1 MIAYFVMECAV
12 DSKIPTYSGGLGILA
27 GDTLQSF
34 ADLEVPAVCITL
46 LWKNGFTRQKL
57 ASDGTQLDS
66 VQEWDVEKYMHPTN
80 IKIKIPLGGK
90 DITITAYKYTIESTK
105 GDNEIDA
112 YFLTPDVP
120 ENDLETRKICDRLY
134 IEGGLT
140 RLKQEII
147 LGIGG
152 YEMLKAIK
160 YKPFLYHINE
170 SHSAFLIASLMKDM
184 NDLNRVKSR
193 VVFTTHTPI
202 PAAFDRFA
210 MKDVADM
217 LGRYCDK
224 QVLYDIYQEKLG
236 DNDEL
241 NLSWL
246 AIKNAK
252 NVVAVSRKHKFV
264 SEQIFEGYRLKY
276 VTNGIHHIKWA
287 SAHHKMLY
295 TKYINGWEDDPDLLR
310 DVACI
315 PDNEFALAHILSKET
330 LVEMVNSESGAS
342 FIPEDFT
349 IAMAK
354 RITHYKRNNL
364 ILSNPDK
371 LIEIAE
377 KKGNI
382 QIIFAGKAHP
392 ADPDGLAMIKSI
404 HNASQYIASKT
415 KKIKI
420 AFLENYNIHK
430 AGIILAGV
438 DLWLNNPVRPLE
450 ASGTSGMKASLNGV
464 PNFSVLDGWWLEA
477 CMEGIN
483 GWGIGPRPAWT
494 DLSYSDDVQDLN
506 DIYGKLEFNILDLY
520 YKNFSDYLKIMKM
533 AVSTIAPYFNTHRM
547 VSEYVTDLYLTGIIM
562 CYLEH
567 EKAGVCD
574 M

>member
-12 DSKIPTYSGGLGILA
+12 DSRIPTYSGGLGILA

-46 LWKNGFTRQKL
+46 LWKNGFTNQKL
-57 ASDGTQLDS
+57 SNDGTQLDS
-66 VQEWDVEKYMHPTN
+66 VQEWDVERYMQPTN
-80 IKIKIPLGGK
+80 IKIKMPLGDK

-120 ENDLETRKICDRLY
+120 ENDPGTRKICDRLY
-134 IEGGLT
+134 IERGLT

-202 PAAFDRFA
+202 PAAFDKFA
-210 MKDVADM
+210 MKDVASM

-224 QVLYDIYQEKLG
+224 QVLYDIYQEKLE

-295 TKYINGWEDDPDLLR
+295 AKYIKGWEEGPDLLR

-315 PDNEFALAHILSKET
+315 PDNEFAQAHILSKET
-330 LVEMVNSESGAS
+330 LVEMVNSESDAS

-364 ILSNPDK
+364 ILSNPNK

-377 KKGNI
+377 NKGNI

-430 AGIILAGV
+430 ANIILAGV

>member
-12 DSKIPTYSGGLGILA
+12 DSRIPTYSGGLGILA

-34 ADLEVPAVCITL
+34 ADLEVPAVCVTL
-46 LWKNGFTRQKL
+46 LWKSGFTGQKL

-66 VQEWDVEKYMHPTN
+66 IQEWDVEKYMQPAN

-90 DITITAYKYTIESTK
+90 DVTLTAYKYTIESTK

-120 ENDLETRKICDRLY
+120 ENDPETRKICDRLY

-193 VVFTTHTPI
+193 VVFTTHSPI
-202 PAAFDRFA
+202 PATFDKFA
-210 MKDVADM
+210 MKDVAAM
-217 LGRYCDK
+217 LERYVDK
-224 QVLYDIYQEKLG
+224 HVLYEIYQEKLE

-295 TKYINGWEDDPDLLR
+295 TKYIKGWEDDPDLLR
-310 DVACI
+310 GVACI
-315 PDNEFALAHILSKET
+315 PDSEFAQAHILSKES
-330 LVEMVNSESGAS
+330 LIEMVNSESDAS

-354 RITHYKRNNL
+354 RVTQYKRNNL
-364 ILSNPDK
+364 ILSNPNK
-371 LIEIAE
+371 LIDIAE
-377 KKGNI
+377 RKGNI
-382 QIIFAGKAHP
+382 QIIFAGKTHP
-392 ADPDGLAMIKSI
+392 ADPDGIAMIKSI

-415 KKIKI
+415 KKVKI

-430 AGIILAGV
+430 ANIILAGV

-533 AVSTIAPYFNTHRM
+533 AVSSIAPYFNTHRM
-547 VSEYVTDLYLTGIIM
+547 VSEYVTDLYLTGIVM
-562 CYLEH
+562 CYLER
-567 EKAGVCD
+567 EKTGVCD

>member
-12 DSKIPTYSGGLGILA
+12 DSRIPTYSGGLGILA

-46 LWKNGFTRQKL
+46 LWKNGFTNQKL
-57 ASDGTQLDS
+57 SNDGTQLDS
-66 VQEWDVEKYMHPTN
+66 VQEWDVERYMQPTN
-80 IKIKIPLGGK
+80 IKIKMPLGDK

-120 ENDLETRKICDRLY
+120 ENDPETRKICDRLY

-202 PAAFDRFA
+202 PAAFDKFA
-210 MKDVADM
+210 MKDVASM

-224 QVLYDIYQEKLG
+224 QVLYDIYQEKLE

-295 TKYINGWEDDPDLLR
+295 AKYIKGWEEDPDLLR

-315 PDNEFALAHILSKET
+315 PDNEFAQAHILSKET
-330 LVEMVNSESGAS
+330 LVEMVNSESDAS

-364 ILSNPDK
+364 ILSNPNK

-377 KKGNI
+377 NKGNI

-404 HNASQYIASKT
+404 HNASLYIASKT

-430 AGIILAGV
+430 ANIILAGV

-567 EKAGVCD
+567 EKTGVCD

>member
-1 MIAYFVMECAV
+1 MIAYFVMECGV
-12 DSKIPTYSGGLGILA
+12 DSRIPTYSGGLGILA

-46 LWKNGFTRQKL
+46 LWKNGFISQKL
-57 ASDGTQLDS
+57 SNDGGQMDS
-66 VQEWDVEKYMHPTN
+66 FQEWDIEKYMQPTN
-80 IKIKIPLGGK
+80 IKIKIPVGGK
-90 DITITAYKYTIESTK
+90 DVTITAFKYVVESTK
-105 GDNEIDA
+105 GNNEIDA
-112 YFLTPDVP
+112 YFLTPDTP
-120 ENDLETRKICDRLY
+120 ENDPETRKLCDRLY

-152 YEMLKAIK
+152 YEMLKALN

-170 SHSAFLIASLMKDM
+170 SHSALLIAGLMKDM
-184 NDLNRVKSR
+184 DDLNRVKAR

-202 PAAFDRFA
+202 PAAFDRFPIS
-210 MKDVADM
+210 DVKE
-217 LGRYCDK
+217 LLSGYCGEKVFD
-224 QVLYDIYQEKLG
+224 DIYRENLEEK
-236 DNDEL
+236 DEL

-252 NVVAVSRKHKFV
+252 NVVAVSRKHKYV
-264 SEQIFEGYRLKY
+264 SEQIFEGYKLKY
-276 VTNGIHHIKWA
+276 VTNGIHHVKWA
-287 SAHHKMLY
+287 SPHHKMLY
-295 TKYINGWEDDPDLLR
+295 TKYIKGWEEDPDLLR
-310 DVACI
+310 GAACI
-315 PDNEFALAHILSKET
+315 PDGDFAQTHIVCKET
-330 LVEMVNSESGAS
+330 LIEMINSETDSS
-342 FIPEDFT
+342 FVPADFT

-371 LIEIAE
+371 LINIAE

-382 QIIFAGKAHP
+382 QLIFAGKTHP
-392 ADPDGLAMIKSI
+392 ADTDGLAMIKSI
-404 HNASQYIASKT
+404 HDTAKYISSKT

-430 AGIILAGV
+430 ANIILAGT
-438 DLWLNNPVRPLE
+438 DLWLNNPTRPLE

-477 CMEGIN
+477 CIEGIN
-483 GWGIGPRPAWT
+483 GWSIGPKPAWT
-494 DLSYSDDVQDLN
+494 DLSYSDDLQDLN

-520 YKNFSDYLKIMKM
+520 YKNYSDYLKIMKM
-533 AVSTIAPYFNTHRM
+533 AVSSIAPHFNTHRM
-547 VSEYVTDLYLTGIIM
+547 VSEYVTDLYLTGIVM
-562 CYLEH
+562 CYLEK
-567 EKAGVCD
+567 EKGGICD
-574 M
+574 I

>member
-12 DSKIPTYSGGLGILA
+12 DSRIPTYSGGLGILA

-66 VQEWDVEKYMHPTN
+66 VQEWDVEKYMQFTN
-80 IKIKIPLGGK
+80 IKIKIPLGDK
-90 DITITAYKYTIESTK
+90 DITIAAYKYTIESTK

-120 ENDLETRKICDRLY
+120 ENDPETRKICDRLY

-147 LGIGG
+147 LGVGG

-202 PAAFDRFA
+202 PAAFDKFA
-210 MKDVADM
+210 MKDVAGM

-224 QVLYDIYQEKLG
+224 QVLYDIYQEKLE

-295 TKYINGWEDDPDLLR
+295 TKYIKGWEDDPDLLR

-315 PDNEFALAHILSKET
+315 PDNEFAQAHILSKEA
-330 LVEMVNSESGAS
+330 LVEMVNSESDAS

-364 ILSNPDK
+364 ILSNPNK

-377 KKGNI
+377 RKGNI

-430 AGIILAGV
+430 ANIILAGV

-494 DLSYSDDVQDLN
+494 DLSYSDDIQDLN

-567 EKAGVCD
+567 EKTGVCD

>member
-12 DSKIPTYSGGLGILA
+12 DSRIPTYSGGLGILA

-34 ADLEVPAVCITL
+34 ADLEVPAVCVTL
-46 LWKNGFTRQKL
+46 LWKSGFTGQKL

-66 VQEWDVEKYMHPTN
+66 IQEWDVEKYMQPAN

-90 DITITAYKYTIESTK
+90 DVTLTAYKYTIESTK

-120 ENDLETRKICDRLY
+120 ENDPETRKICDRLY

-193 VVFTTHTPI
+193 VVFTTHSPI
-202 PAAFDRFA
+202 PATFDKFA
-210 MKDVADM
+210 MKDVAAM
-217 LGRYCDK
+217 LERYVDK
-224 QVLYDIYQEKLG
+224 HVLYEIYQEKLE

-295 TKYINGWEDDPDLLR
+295 TKYIKGWEDDPDLLR
-310 DVACI
+310 GVACI
-315 PDNEFALAHILSKET
+315 PDSEFAQAHILSKES
-330 LVEMVNSESGAS
+330 LIEMVNSESDAS

-354 RITHYKRNNL
+354 RVTQYKRNNL
-364 ILSNPDK
+364 ILSNPNK
-371 LIEIAE
+371 LIDIAE
-377 KKGNI
+377 RKGNI
-382 QIIFAGKAHP
+382 QIIFAGKTHP
-392 ADPDGLAMIKSI
+392 ADPDGIAMIKSI

-415 KKIKI
+415 KKVKI

-430 AGIILAGV
+430 ANIILAGV

-533 AVSTIAPYFNTHRM
+533 AVSSIAPYFNTHRM

-567 EKAGVCD
+567 EKTGVCD

>member
-12 DSKIPTYSGGLGILA
+12 DSRIPTYSGGLGILA
-27 GDTLQSF
+27 GDTVQSF
-34 ADLEVPAVCITL
+34 ADLEVPAVCVTL
-46 LWKNGFTRQKL
+46 LWKNGFTGQKL
-57 ASDGTQLDS
+57 SNEGLQIDS
-66 VQEWDVEKYMHPTN
+66 AQEWDIEKYMQPTN
-80 IKIKIPLGGK
+80 VKIKMPVGGK
-90 DITITAYKYTIESTK
+90 DVTITAFKYIVESTR
-105 GDNEIDA
+105 GDNEIEV

-120 ENDLETRKICDRLY
+120 ENDSETRKICDRLY
-134 IEGGLT
+134 IETGLT

-152 YEMLKAIK
+152 YEMLKALN

-170 SHSAFLIASLMKDM
+170 SHSALLIAGLMKDM
-184 NDLNRVKSR
+184 DDLNRVKSR
-193 VVFTTHTPI
+193 VVFTTHTPV
-202 PAAFDRFA
+202 PAAFDRFE
-210 MKDVADM
+210 MKDVKDM
-217 LGRYCDK
+217 LSGYCGEK
-224 QVLYDIYQEKLG
+224 VFTDIYREELEEK
-236 DNDEL
+236 DEL

-264 SEQIFEGYRLKY
+264 SEHIFEGYKLKY
-276 VTNGIHHIKWA
+276 VTNGIHHVKWA
-287 SAHHKMLY
+287 SPHNKMLY
-295 TKYINGWEDDPDLLR
+295 AKYIAGWEEDPDLLR
-310 DVACI
+310 GASCI
-315 PDNEFALAHILSKET
+315 PDGDFVQAHILSKET
-330 LVEMVNSESGAS
+330 LIEMINSETDSS
-342 FIPEDFT
+342 FVTSDFT

-392 ADPDGLAMIKSI
+392 ADIDGLAMIKSI
-404 HNASQYIASKT
+404 NDTAKYISSKT
-415 KKIKI
+415 KKVKI

-430 AGIILAGV
+430 ANIILAGA
-438 DLWLNNPVRPLE
+438 DLWLNNPTRPLE

-494 DLSYSDDVQDLN
+494 DLSYSDDMHDLN
-506 DIYGKLEFNILDLY
+506 DMYGKLEFNIMDLY
-520 YKNFSDYLKIMKM
+520 YKNYSDYIKIMKM
-533 AVSTIAPYFNTHRM
+533 AVSSIAPHFNTHRM

-562 CYLEH
+562 CYLEK
-567 EKAGVCD
+567 EKGGICD
-574 M
+574 I

>member
-12 DSKIPTYSGGLGILA
+12 DSRIPTYSGGLGILA

-46 LWKNGFTRQKL
+46 LWKNGFTNQKL

-66 VQEWDVEKYMHPTN
+66 VQEWDVERYMQPTN
-80 IKIKIPLGGK
+80 IKIKMPLGDK

-120 ENDLETRKICDRLY
+120 ENDPETRKICDRLY
-134 IEGGLT
+134 IKGGLT

-202 PAAFDRFA
+202 PAAFDKFA
-210 MKDVADM
+210 MKDVASM

-224 QVLYDIYQEKLG
+224 QVLYDIYQEKLE

-295 TKYINGWEDDPDLLR
+295 TKYIKGWEEDPDLLR

-315 PDNEFALAHILSKET
+315 PDNEFAQAHILSKET
-330 LVEMVNSESGAS
+330 LVEMVNSESDAS

-364 ILSNPDK
+364 ILSNPNK

-377 KKGNI
+377 RKGNI

-430 AGIILAGV
+430 ANIILAGV

-562 CYLEH
+562 CYLER

>member
-12 DSKIPTYSGGLGILA
+12 DSRIPTYSGGLGILA

-46 LWKNGFTRQKL
+46 LWKNGFTNQKL
-57 ASDGTQLDS
+57 SNDGTQLDS
-66 VQEWDVEKYMHPTN
+66 VQEWDVERYMQPTN
-80 IKIKIPLGGK
+80 IKIKMPLGDK

-105 GDNEIDA
+105 GDNEIEA

-120 ENDLETRKICDRLY
+120 ENDPETRKICDRLY

-193 VVFTTHTPI
+193 VVFTTHTPV
-202 PAAFDRFA
+202 PAAFDKFA
-210 MKDVADM
+210 MKDVAGM

-224 QVLYDIYQEKLG
+224 QVLYDIYQEKLE

-295 TKYINGWEDDPDLLR
+295 AKYIKGWEEDPDLLR

-315 PDNEFALAHILSKET
+315 PDNEFAQAHILSKET
-330 LVEMVNSESGAS
+330 LVEMVNSESDAS
-342 FIPEDFT
+342 FIPENFT

-364 ILSNPDK
+364 ILSNPNK

-377 KKGNI
+377 NKGNI

-430 AGIILAGV
+430 ADIILAGV

-533 AVSTIAPYFNTHRM
+533 AVSTIAPHFNTHRM

>member
-12 DSKIPTYSGGLGILA
+12 DSRIPTYSGGLGILA

-66 VQEWDVEKYMHPTN
+66 VQEWDVERYMQPTN
-80 IKIKIPLGGK
+80 IKIKMPLGDK

-120 ENDLETRKICDRLY
+120 ENDPGTRKICDRLY

-202 PAAFDRFA
+202 PAAFDKFA
-210 MKDVADM
+210 MKDVASM

-224 QVLYDIYQEKLG
+224 QVLYDIYQEKLE

-295 TKYINGWEDDPDLLR
+295 TKYIKGWEDDPDLLR

-315 PDNEFALAHILSKET
+315 PDNEFAQAHILSKEA
-330 LVEMVNSESGAS
+330 LVEMVNSESDAS

-364 ILSNPDK
+364 ILSNPNK

-377 KKGNI
+377 NKGNI

-430 AGIILAGV
+430 ANIILAGV

-494 DLSYSDDVQDLN
+494 DLSYSDDIQDLN

-567 EKAGVCD
+567 EKTGVCD

>member
-12 DSKIPTYSGGLGILA
+12 DSRIPTYSGGLGILA

-46 LWKNGFTRQKL
+46 LWKNGFTDQKL
-57 ASDGTQLDS
+57 SNDGTQLDS
-66 VQEWDVEKYMHPTN
+66 IQKWDVERYMQPTN
-80 IKIKIPLGGK
+80 IKIKMPLGDK

-105 GDNEIDA
+105 GDNEIEA

-120 ENDLETRKICDRLY
+120 ENDHETRKICDRLY
-134 IEGGLT
+134 VEGGLT

-152 YEMLKAIK
+152 YEMLKALN
-160 YKPFLYHINE
+160 YRPFLYHINE

-202 PAAFDRFA
+202 PAAFDRFE
-210 MKDVADM
+210 MKDVAGM

-224 QVLYDIYQEKLG
+224 QVLYYIYQEKLG

-252 NVVAVSRKHKFV
+252 NVAAVSRKHKFV

-287 SAHHKMLY
+287 SPHHKMLY
-295 TKYINGWEDDPDLLR
+295 AKYIKGWEEDPNLLR

-315 PDNEFALAHILSKET
+315 PDNEFAQAHIISKEA
-330 LVEMVNSESGAS
+330 LVEMVNSESDVS

-364 ILSNPDK
+364 ILSNPNK

-392 ADPDGLAMIKSI
+392 ADSDGLAMIKSI

-483 GWGIGPRPAWT
+483 GWGIGPKPAWT
-494 DLSYSDDVQDLN
+494 DLSYSDDVQDSN

-533 AVSTIAPYFNTHRM
+533 AVSTIAPHFNTHRM

>member
-12 DSKIPTYSGGLGILA
+12 DSRIPTYSGGLGILA

-46 LWKNGFTRQKL
+46 LWKNGFTNQKL
-57 ASDGTQLDS
+57 SNDGSQIDS
-66 VQEWDVEKYMHPTN
+66 AQEWDIEKYMQPTN

-90 DITITAYKYTIESTK
+90 DVTITAFKYIVESIK
-105 GDNEIDA
+105 GDNEIDV
-112 YFLTPDVP
+112 YFLTPDTL
-120 ENDLETRKICDRLY
+120 ENDPETRKICDRLY
-134 IEGGLT
+134 IAGGLT

-152 YEMLKAIK
+152 YEMLKALN
-160 YKPFLYHINE
+160 YRPFLYHINE
-170 SHSAFLIASLMKDM
+170 SHSAFLIAGLMKDM
-184 NDLNRVKSR
+184 DDLNRVKSR

-202 PAAFDRFA
+202 PAAFDKFE
-210 MKDVADM
+210 MKDVKDM
-217 LGRYCDK
+217 LSRYCEEK
-224 QVLYDIYQEKLG
+224 VFNDIYREDLEEK
-236 DNDEL
+236 DEL

-264 SEQIFEGYRLKY
+264 SEHIFEGYKLKY
-276 VTNGIHHIKWA
+276 VTNGIHHVKWA
-287 SAHHKMLY
+287 SPHHKMLF
-295 TKYINGWEDDPDLLR
+295 TKFIAGWEEDPDLLR
-310 DVACI
+310 GASCI
-315 PDNEFALAHILSKET
+315 PDGDFLQAHILCKET
-330 LVEMVNSESGAS
+330 LIEMINSETDSS
-342 FIPEDFT
+342 FVTSDFT

-382 QIIFAGKAHP
+382 QIVFAGKAHP
-392 ADPDGLAMIKSI
+392 ADTDGLAIVKSI
-404 HNASQYIASKT
+404 YDVSRYISSKT
-415 KKIKI
+415 KKVKI

-430 AGIILAGV
+430 ANIILSGV
-438 DLWLNNPVRPLE
+438 DLWLNNPTRPLE

-464 PNFSVLDGWWLEA
+464 PNLSVLDGWWLEA

-483 GWGIGPRPAWT
+483 GWGIGPKPAWT
-494 DLSYSDDVQDLN
+494 DLSYSDDMHDLN

-520 YKNFSDYLKIMKM
+520 YKNYSDYIKIMKM
-533 AVSTIAPYFNTHRM
+533 AVSSIAPHFNTHRM

-562 CYLEH
+562 CYM
-567 EKAGVCD
+567 EKEKEGICD
-574 M
+574 I

>member
-12 DSKIPTYSGGLGILA
+12 DSRIPTYSGGLGILA

-66 VQEWDVEKYMHPTN
+66 VQEWDVEKYMQFTN
-80 IKIKIPLGGK
+80 IKIKIPLGDK
-90 DITITAYKYTIESTK
+90 DITIAAYKYTIESTK

-120 ENDLETRKICDRLY
+120 ENDPETRKICDRLY

-147 LGIGG
+147 LGVGG

-202 PAAFDRFA
+202 PAAFDKFA
-210 MKDVADM
+210 MKDVAGM

-224 QVLYDIYQEKLG
+224 QVLYDIYQEKLE

-295 TKYINGWEDDPDLLR
+295 TKYIKGWEDDPDLLR

-315 PDNEFALAHILSKET
+315 PDNEFAQAHILSKET
-330 LVEMVNSESGAS
+330 LVEMVNSESDAS

-364 ILSNPDK
+364 ILSNPNK

-377 KKGNI
+377 NKGNI

-430 AGIILAGV
+430 ANIILAGV

-494 DLSYSDDVQDLN
+494 DLSYSDDIQDLN

-567 EKAGVCD
+567 EKTGVCD

>member
-12 DSKIPTYSGGLGILA
+12 DSRIPTYSGGLGILA

-34 ADLEVPAVCITL
+34 ADLDVPAACITL
-46 LWKNGFTRQKL
+46 LWKDGFTEQKI
-57 ASDGTQLDS
+57 SNSGVQLDS
-66 VQEWDVEKYMHPTN
+66 IQAWDIEKYMQPTN
-80 IKIKIPLGGK
+80 IKIKIPIGGK
-90 DITITAYKYTIESTK
+90 DVAITAYKYTVESTR

-120 ENDLETRKICDRLY
+120 ENDPETRKICDRLY

-170 SHSAFLIASLMKDM
+170 SHSAFLIASLMKEM
-184 NDLNRVKSR
+184 NDLNRVKAR

-202 PAAFDRFA
+202 PAAFDKFE

-217 LGRYCDK
+217 LEGYCSK
-224 QVLYDIYQEKLG
+224 QILYEIYREKLG

-264 SEQIFEGYRLKY
+264 SESIFEGYKLKY
-276 VTNGIHHIKWA
+276 VTNGIHHVKWA
-287 SAHHKMLY
+287 SSHHKMLY
-295 TKYINGWEDDPDLLR
+295 TKYIKGWEEDPDLLR
-310 DVACI
+310 GAACI
-315 PDNEFALAHILSKET
+315 PDSEFAQAHILSKET
-330 LVEMVNSESGAS
+330 LVEVVNSENDAS

-354 RITHYKRNNL
+354 RVTHYKRNNL

-377 KKGNI
+377 RKGNI

-392 ADPDGLAMIKSI
+392 ADPDGKSIIKSI
-404 HNASQYIASKT
+404 HDSAQYISSKT
-415 KKIKI
+415 KKVKI
-420 AFLENYNIHK
+420 AFLENYNIHM
-430 AGIILAGV
+430 AGIILSGV

-483 GWGIGPRPAWT
+483 GWGIGPRPAWS
-494 DLSYSDDVQDLN
+494 DLSYSSDMQDLN

-533 AVSTIAPYFNTHRM
+533 AVSSIAPYFNTHRM

-562 CYLEH
+562 CYLEQ
-567 EKAGVCD
+567 EKAGICD
-574 M
+574 I

>member
-12 DSKIPTYSGGLGILA
+12 DSRIPTYSGGLGILA

-46 LWKNGFTRQKL
+46 LWKNGFTNQKL
-57 ASDGTQLDS
+57 SNDGTQLDS
-66 VQEWDVEKYMHPTN
+66 VQEWDVERYMQPTN
-80 IKIKIPLGGK
+80 IKIKMPLGDK

-120 ENDLETRKICDRLY
+120 ENDPETRKICDRLY

-202 PAAFDRFA
+202 PAAFDKFA
-210 MKDVADM
+210 MKDVASM

-224 QVLYDIYQEKLG
+224 QVLYDIYQEKLE

-295 TKYINGWEDDPDLLR
+295 AKYIKGWEEDPDLLR

-315 PDNEFALAHILSKET
+315 PDNEFAQAHILSKET
-330 LVEMVNSESGAS
+330 LVEMVNSESDAS

-364 ILSNPDK
+364 ILSNPNK

-377 KKGNI
+377 NKGNI

-404 HNASQYIASKT
+404 HNASLYIASKT

-430 AGIILAGV
+430 ANIILAGV

>member
-12 DSKIPTYSGGLGILA
+12 DSRIPTYSGGLGILA

-46 LWKNGFTRQKL
+46 LWKNGFTNQKL
-57 ASDGTQLDS
+57 SNDGTQLDS
-66 VQEWDVEKYMHPTN
+66 VQEWDVERYMQPTN
-80 IKIKIPLGGK
+80 IKIKMPLGDK

-120 ENDLETRKICDRLY
+120 ENDPGTRKICDRLY

-202 PAAFDRFA
+202 PAAFDKFA
-210 MKDVADM
+210 MKDVASM

-224 QVLYDIYQEKLG
+224 QVLYDIYQEKLE

-295 TKYINGWEDDPDLLR
+295 AKYIKGWEEDPDLLR

-315 PDNEFALAHILSKET
+315 PDNEFAQAHILSKET
-330 LVEMVNSESGAS
+330 LVEMVNSESDAS

-364 ILSNPDK
+364 ILSNPNK

-377 KKGNI
+377 NKGNI

-404 HNASQYIASKT
+404 HNASRYIASKT

-430 AGIILAGV
+430 ANIILAGV

-533 AVSTIAPYFNTHRM
+533 AVSTIAPHFNTHRM

>member
-12 DSKIPTYSGGLGILA
+12 DSRIPTYSGGLGILA

-46 LWKNGFTRQKL
+46 LWKNGFTNQKL
-57 ASDGTQLDS
+57 SNDGTQLDS
-66 VQEWDVEKYMHPTN
+66 VQEWDVERYMQPTN
-80 IKIKIPLGGK
+80 IKIKMPLGDK

-120 ENDLETRKICDRLY
+120 ENDPETRKICDRLY

-202 PAAFDRFA
+202 PAAFDKFA
-210 MKDVADM
+210 MKDVASM

-224 QVLYDIYQEKLG
+224 QVLYDIYQEKLE

-295 TKYINGWEDDPDLLR
+295 AKYINGWEEDPDLLR

-315 PDNEFALAHILSKET
+315 PDNEFAQAHILSKET
-330 LVEMVNSESGAS
+330 LVEMVNSESDAS

-364 ILSNPDK
+364 ILSNPNK

-377 KKGNI
+377 NKGNI

-404 HNASQYIASKT
+404 HNASRYIASKT

-430 AGIILAGV
+430 ANIILAGV

>member
-12 DSKIPTYSGGLGILA
+12 DSRIPTYSGGLGILA

-46 LWKNGFTRQKL
+46 LWKNGFTNQKL
-57 ASDGTQLDS
+57 SNDGTQLDS
-66 VQEWDVEKYMHPTN
+66 VQEWDVERYMQPTN
-80 IKIKIPLGGK
+80 IKIKMPLGDK

-120 ENDLETRKICDRLY
+120 ENDPETRKICDRLY

-202 PAAFDRFA
+202 PAAFDKFA
-210 MKDVADM
+210 MKDVASM

-224 QVLYDIYQEKLG
+224 QVLYDIYQEKLE

-295 TKYINGWEDDPDLLR
+295 AKYIKGWEEGPDLLR

-315 PDNEFALAHILSKET
+315 PDNEFAQAHILSKET
-330 LVEMVNSESGAS
+330 LVEMVNSESDAS

-364 ILSNPDK
+364 ILSNPNK

-377 KKGNI
+377 RKGNI

-430 AGIILAGV
+430 ANIILAGV

>member
-12 DSKIPTYSGGLGILA
+12 DSRIPTYSGGLGILA

-46 LWKNGFTRQKL
+46 LWKNGFTGQKL
-57 ASDGTQLDS
+57 SNDGSQIDS
-66 VQEWDVEKYMHPTN
+66 AQEWDIEKYMQPTN
-80 IKIKIPLGGK
+80 VKIKIPVGGK
-90 DITITAYKYTIESTK
+90 DVTITAFKYVVESTK
-105 GDNEIDA
+105 GDNELDV

-120 ENDLETRKICDRLY
+120 ENDYETRKICDRLY

-152 YEMLKAIK
+152 YEMLKALN

-170 SHSAFLIASLMKDM
+170 SHSALLIAGLMKDM
-184 NDLNRVKSR
+184 DDLNRVKSR
-193 VVFTTHTPI
+193 VVFTTHTPV
-202 PAAFDRFA
+202 PAAFDRFE
-210 MKDVADM
+210 MKDVKDM
-217 LGRYCDK
+217 LSGYCGEK
-224 QVLYDIYQEKLG
+224 VFTDIYREELEEK
-236 DNDEL
+236 DEL

-264 SEQIFEGYRLKY
+264 SEHIFEGYKLKY
-276 VTNGIHHIKWA
+276 VTNGIHHVKWA
-287 SAHHKMLY
+287 SPHHKMLY
-295 TKYINGWEDDPDLLR
+295 AKYIAGWEEDPDLLR
-310 DVACI
+310 GASCI
-315 PDNEFALAHILSKET
+315 PDGDFLQAHVLCKET
-330 LVEMVNSESGAS
+330 LIEMINSETDSS
-342 FIPEDFT
+342 FVTSDFT

-377 KKGNI
+377 RKGNI
-382 QIIFAGKAHP
+382 QIVFAGKAHP
-392 ADPDGLAMIKSI
+392 ADIDGLAMIKSI
-404 HNASQYIASKT
+404 NDTAKYISSKT
-415 KKIKI
+415 KKVKI

-430 AGIILAGV
+430 ANIILAGA
-438 DLWLNNPVRPLE
+438 DLWLNNPTRPLE

-483 GWGIGPRPAWT
+483 GWGIGPKPAWT
-494 DLSYSDDVQDLN
+494 DLSYSDDMHDLN

-520 YKNFSDYLKIMKM
+520 YKNYSDYIKIMKM
-533 AVSTIAPYFNTHRM
+533 AVSSIAPHFNTHRM
-547 VSEYVTDLYLTGIIM
+547 VSEYVTDLYLTGIVM
-562 CYLEH
+562 CYLEK
-567 EKAGVCD
+567 EKGGVCD
-574 M
+574 I

>member
-12 DSKIPTYSGGLGILA
+12 DSRIPTYSGGLGILA

-34 ADLEVPAVCITL
+34 ADLAVPAVCITL
-46 LWKNGFTRQKL
+46 LWKNGFTNQTL
-57 ASDGTQLDS
+57 SNDGTQLDS
-66 VQEWDVEKYMHPTN
+66 PQEWDVEKHMQPTN

-90 DITITAYKYTIESTK
+90 DVTITAFKYVVESTN
-105 GDNEIDA
+105 GDNEIDV
-112 YFLTPDVP
+112 YFLTPDTP
-120 ENDLETRKICDRLY
+120 ENDRETRDICDRLY

-152 YEMLKAIK
+152 YEMLKAIN
-160 YKPFLYHINE
+160 YRPFLYHINE
-170 SHSAFLIASLMKDM
+170 SHSAFLIAGLMKDM
-184 NDLNRVKSR
+184 DDLNKVKSR

-202 PAAFDRFA
+202 PAAFDKFE
-210 MKDVADM
+210 MKDVKNM
-217 LGRYCDK
+217 LAGYCGEK
-224 QVLYDIYQEKLG
+224 VFNDIYKEKLG

-264 SEQIFEGYRLKY
+264 SEQIFEGYKLKY
-276 VTNGIHHIKWA
+276 VTNGIHHVKWA
-287 SAHHKMLY
+287 SPHHKMLY
-295 TKYINGWEDDPDLLR
+295 SKFIAGWEEDPDLLR
-310 DVACI
+310 GAACI
-315 PDNEFALAHILSKET
+315 PDVDFVQTHILCKET
-330 LVEMVNSESGAS
+330 LIEMINYETDSS
-342 FIPEDFT
+342 FVPSDFT
-349 IAMAK
+349 VAMAK
-354 RITHYKRNNL
+354 RITHYKRNTL

-382 QIIFAGKAHP
+382 QIVFAGKAHP
-392 ADPDGLAMIKSI
+392 ADTDGLAMVKSI
-404 HNASQYIASKT
+404 HDAARYIASKT
-415 KKIKI
+415 KKVKI
-420 AFLENYNIHK
+420 AFLKNYNIHN
-430 AGIILAGV
+430 ANIILSGV
-438 DLWLNNPVRPLE
+438 DLWLNNPTRPLE

-483 GWGIGPRPAWT
+483 GWGIGPKPAWT
-494 DLSYSDDVQDLN
+494 DLSYSDDAHDLN
-506 DIYGKLEFNILDLY
+506 DIYGKLEYNILDLY
-520 YKNFSDYLKIMKM
+520 YKNYSDYIKIMKM
-533 AVSTIAPYFNTHRM
+533 AVSTIAPHFNTHRM

-562 CYLEH
+562 CYLEK
-567 EKAGVCD
+567 EKGGICD
-574 M
+574 I

>member
-12 DSKIPTYSGGLGILA
+12 DSRIPTYSGGLGILA

-34 ADLEVPAVCITL
+34 ADMEVPAVCITL
-46 LWKNGFTRQKL
+46 LWKNGFTNQKL
-57 ASDGTQLDS
+57 SNDGSQIDS
-66 VQEWDVEKYMHPTN
+66 AQEWDIEKYMQPTN

-90 DITITAYKYTIESTK
+90 DVTITAFKYVVGSIK
-105 GDNEIDA
+105 GDNEIDV
-112 YFLTPDVP
+112 YFLTPDTL
-120 ENDLETRKICDRLY
+120 ENDPETRKICDRLY
-134 IEGGLT
+134 IAGGLT

-152 YEMLKAIK
+152 YEMLKALN
-160 YKPFLYHINE
+160 YRPFLYHINE
-170 SHSAFLIASLMKDM
+170 SHSAFLIAGLMKDM
-184 NDLNRVKSR
+184 DDLNRVKLK

-202 PAAFDRFA
+202 PAAFDKFE
-210 MKDVADM
+210 MKDVKDM
-217 LGRYCDK
+217 LSGYCGEK
-224 QVLYDIYQEKLG
+224 VFNDIYREDLEEK
-236 DNDEL
+236 DEL

-264 SEQIFEGYRLKY
+264 SEHIFEGYKLKY
-276 VTNGIHHIKWA
+276 VTNGIHHVKWA
-287 SAHHKMLY
+287 SPHHKMLF
-295 TKYINGWEDDPDLLR
+295 TKFIAGWEEDPDLLR
-310 DVACI
+310 GASCI
-315 PDNEFALAHILSKET
+315 PDGDFLQAHILCKET
-330 LVEMVNSESGAS
+330 LIETINSETDSS
-342 FIPEDFT
+342 FVTSDFT

-382 QIIFAGKAHP
+382 QIVFAGKAHP
-392 ADPDGLAMIKSI
+392 ADTDGLAIIKSI
-404 HNASQYIASKT
+404 YDVSRYISSKT
-415 KKIKI
+415 KKVKI

-430 AGIILAGV
+430 ANIILSGV
-438 DLWLNNPVRPLE
+438 DLWLNNPTRPLE

-483 GWGIGPRPAWT
+483 GWGIGPKPAWT
-494 DLSYSDDVQDLN
+494 DLSYSDDMHDLN

-520 YKNFSDYLKIMKM
+520 YKNYSDYIKIMKM
-533 AVSTIAPYFNTHRM
+533 AVSSIAPHFNTHRM

-562 CYLEH
+562 CYLEK
-567 EKAGVCD
+567 EKEGICD
-574 M
+574 I

>member
-46 LWKNGFTRQKL
+46 LWKNGFTNQSL
-57 ASDGTQLDS
+57 SGNGTQFDS
-66 VQEWDVEKYMHPTN
+66 IQEWDIEKYMQPTN
-80 IKIKIPLGGK
+80 IKITIPLGGK

-120 ENDLETRKICDRLY
+120 ENDAETRKICDRLY
-134 IEGGLT
+134 IGEGLI

-152 YEMLKAIK
+152 YEMLKKIK

-170 SHSAFLIASLMKDM
+170 SHSAFLIAGLMKDIK
-184 NDLNRVKSR
+184 DLNKVKSR

-202 PAAFDRFA
+202 PAAFDKFK
-210 MKDVADM
+210 MKNIADM
-217 LGRYCDK
+217 LNRYCDK
-224 QVLYDIYQEKLG
+224 QVFYDIYREKLN
-236 DNDEL
+236 DNDEI

-246 AIKNAK
+246 AIRNAK

-264 SEQIFEGYRLKY
+264 SESIFQGYKLKY
-276 VTNGIHHIKWA
+276 VTNGIHHVKWT
-287 SAHHKMLY
+287 SSNHKMLY
-295 TKYINGWEDDPDLLR
+295 SKYINGWEDDPNLLR
-310 DVACI
+310 GAACI
-315 PDNEFALAHILSKET
+315 PDSEFARAHMLSKET
-330 LVEMVNSESGAS
+330 LIETINSETDAS
-342 FIPEDFT
+342 FTTENFT

-354 RITHYKRNNL
+354 RVTRYKRNNL
-364 ILSNPDK
+364 ILLEPDK

-377 KKGNI
+377 KKGGI
-382 QIIFAGKAHP
+382 QIVFAGKAHP
-392 ADPDGLAMIKSI
+392 ADIDGKSMIKSI
-404 HNASQYIASKT
+404 HDSAKYISSKT
-415 KKIKI
+415 KKVKI
-420 AFLENYNIHK
+420 AFLENYNIHM
-430 AGIILAGV
+430 ANIILAGV
-438 DLWLNNPVRPLE
+438 DLWLNNPTRPLE
-450 ASGTSGMKASLNGV
+450 ASGTSGIKASLNGV

-483 GWGIGPRPAWT
+483 GWGIGPKSAWT
-494 DLSYSDDVQDLN
+494 DLSHSSDMQDLN

-520 YKNFSDYLKIMKM
+520 YKNFSFYLKIMKM
-533 AVSTIAPYFNTHRM
+533 AVATIAPHFNTNRM
-547 VSEYVTDLYLTGIIM
+547 VSEYVTDLYLTGIVM
-562 CYLEH
+562 CYLER
-567 EKAGVCD
+567 EQNGICD

>member
-12 DSKIPTYSGGLGILA
+12 DSRIPTYSGGLGILA

-46 LWKNGFTRQKL
+46 LWKNGFTNQKL
-57 ASDGTQLDS
+57 SNDGTQLDS
-66 VQEWDVEKYMHPTN
+66 VQEWDVERYMQPTN
-80 IKIKIPLGGK
+80 IKIKMPLGDK

-120 ENDLETRKICDRLY
+120 ENDPETRKICDRLY

-202 PAAFDRFA
+202 PAAFDKFA
-210 MKDVADM
+210 MKDVASM

-224 QVLYDIYQEKLG
+224 QVLYDIYQEKLE

-295 TKYINGWEDDPDLLR
+295 AKYIKGWEEDPDLLR

-315 PDNEFALAHILSKET
+315 PDNEFAQAHILSKET
-330 LVEMVNSESGAS
+330 LVEMVNSESDAS

-364 ILSNPDK
+364 ILSNPNK

-377 KKGNI
+377 NKGNI

-404 HNASQYIASKT
+404 HNASRYIASKT

-430 AGIILAGV
+430 ANIILAGV

>member
-12 DSKIPTYSGGLGILA
+12 DSRIPTYSGGLGILA

-34 ADLEVPAVCITL
+34 ADLEVPAVGITL
-46 LWKNGFTRQKL
+46 LWKNGFTNQKL
-57 ASDGTQLDS
+57 SNDGTQIGSPQD
-66 VQEWDVEKYMHPTN
+66 WDIEKYMQPTN

-90 DITITAYKYTIESTK
+90 DVTITAFKYAVESIK
-105 GDNEIDA
+105 GDNAIDV
-112 YFLTPDVP
+112 YFLTPDTP
-120 ENDLETRKICDRLY
+120 ENDPETRKICDRLY

-152 YEMLKAIK
+152 YEMLKK
-160 YKPFLYHINE
+160 LNYRPFLYHINE
-170 SHSAFLIASLMKDM
+170 SHSAFLIAGLMKDM
-184 NDLNRVKSR
+184 DDLNRVKSR

-202 PAAFDRFA
+202 PAAFDKFE
-210 MKDVADM
+210 MKDVKDM
-217 LGRYCDK
+217 LSGYCGEK
-224 QVLYDIYQEKLG
+224 VFNDIYRENLEEK
-236 DNDEL
+236 DEL

-264 SEQIFEGYRLKY
+264 SQHIFEGYKLKY
-276 VTNGIHHIKWA
+276 VTNGVHHVKWA
-287 SAHHKMLY
+287 SPHHKMLY
-295 TKYINGWEDDPDLLR
+295 AKYIAGWEEDPGLLR
-310 DVACI
+310 GASCI
-315 PDNEFALAHILSKET
+315 PDGDFVQAHILCKET
-330 LVEMVNSESGAS
+330 LIEMINSETDSS
-342 FIPEDFT
+342 FVTSDFT

-371 LIEIAE
+371 LIDIAE
-377 KKGNI
+377 KKGAI

-392 ADPDGLAMIKSI
+392 ADTDGLSIVKSI
-404 HNASQYIASKT
+404 YDASRYISSKT
-415 KKIKI
+415 KKVKI

-430 AGIILAGV
+430 ANIILSGV
-438 DLWLNNPVRPLE
+438 DLWLNNPTRPLE

-483 GWGIGPRPAWT
+483 GWSIGPRTAWT
-494 DLSYSDDVQDLN
+494 DLSYSDDTHDLN
-506 DIYGKLEFNILDLY
+506 DMYGKLEFNILDLY
-520 YKNFSDYLKIMKM
+520 YKNYSDYIKIMKM
-533 AVSTIAPYFNTHRM
+533 TVSSIAPHFNTHRM

-562 CYLEH
+562 CYLEK
-567 EKAGVCD
+567 EKDGIC
-574 M
+574 

>member
-12 DSKIPTYSGGLGILA
+12 DSRIPTYSGGLGILA

-46 LWKNGFTRQKL
+46 LWKNGFTNQKL
-57 ASDGTQLDS
+57 SNDGTQLDS
-66 VQEWDVEKYMHPTN
+66 VQEWDVERYMQPTN
-80 IKIKIPLGGK
+80 IKIKMPLGDK

-120 ENDLETRKICDRLY
+120 ENDHETRKICDRLY

-202 PAAFDRFA
+202 PAAFDKFA
-210 MKDVADM
+210 MKDVASM

-224 QVLYDIYQEKLG
+224 QVLYDIYQEKLE

-295 TKYINGWEDDPDLLR
+295 AKYIKGWEEDPDLLR

-315 PDNEFALAHILSKET
+315 PDNEFAQAHILSKET
-330 LVEMVNSESGAS
+330 LVEMVNSESDAS

-364 ILSNPDK
+364 ILSNPNK

-377 KKGNI
+377 NKGNI

-404 HNASQYIASKT
+404 HNASRYIASKT

-430 AGIILAGV
+430 ANIILAGV

>member
-1 MIAYFVMECAV
+1 MIAYFVMECAL
-12 DSKIPTYSGGLGILA
+12 DSRIPTYSGGLGILA

-34 ADLEVPAVCITL
+34 ADLDVPAVGITL
-46 LWKNGFTRQKL
+46 LWKNGFINQKL
-57 ASDGTQLDS
+57 SNDGAQLNSLQD
-66 VQEWDVEKYMHPTN
+66 WDVEKYMQPTN
-80 IKIKIPLGGK
+80 IKIKIPIGGK
-90 DITITAYKYTIESTK
+90 DVTITAFKYVVESIK
-105 GDNEIDA
+105 GDNEIDV
-112 YFLTPDVP
+112 YFLTPDTP
-120 ENDLETRKICDRLY
+120 ENDAETRKICDRLY

-152 YEMLKAIK
+152 YEMLKALN
-160 YKPFLYHINE
+160 YRPFLYHINE
-170 SHSAFLIASLMKDM
+170 SHSAFLIAGLMKDM
-184 NDLNRVKSR
+184 DDLNRVKSR

-202 PAAFDRFA
+202 PAAFDKFEI
-210 MKDVADM
+210 KDVKNM
-217 LGRYCDK
+217 LSGYCGEK
-224 QVLYDIYQEKLG
+224 VFNDIYQEDLN

-264 SEQIFEGYRLKY
+264 SEHIFEGYKLKY
-276 VTNGIHHIKWA
+276 VTNGIHHVKWA
-287 SAHHKMLY
+287 SPHHKMLY
-295 TKYINGWEDDPDLLR
+295 TKYIQGWEEDPDLLR
-310 DVACI
+310 GASCI
-315 PDNEFALAHILSKET
+315 PDGDFVQAHILCKET
-330 LVEMVNSESGAS
+330 LIEMINSETDSS
-342 FIPEDFT
+342 FVTADFT

-371 LIEIAE
+371 LIDIAE
-377 KKGNI
+377 KKGGI
-382 QIIFAGKAHP
+382 QIVFAGKTHP
-392 ADPDGLAMIKSI
+392 ADTDGLAMIKSI
-404 HNASQYIASKT
+404 HDTSKYISSKT

-430 AGIILAGV
+430 ANIMLSGA
-438 DLWLNNPVRPLE
+438 DLWLNNPTRPLE

-494 DLSYSDDVQDLN
+494 DLSYSDDTHDLN

-520 YKNFSDYLKIMKM
+520 YKNYSDYIKIMKM
-533 AVSTIAPYFNTHRM
+533 AVSSIAPHFNTHRM

-562 CYLEH
+562 CYM
-567 EKAGVCD
+567 EKEKSGICD
-574 M
+574 I

>member
-1 MIAYFVMECAV
+1 MIAYFVMECAA
-12 DSKIPTYSGGLGILA
+12 DSRIPTYSGGLGILA

-46 LWKNGFTRQKL
+46 LWKNGFTNQKL

-66 VQEWDVEKYMHPTN
+66 VQEWDVERYMQPTN
-80 IKIKIPLGGK
+80 IKIKMPLGDK

-120 ENDLETRKICDRLY
+120 ENDPETRKICDRLY
-134 IEGGLT
+134 IKGGLT

-202 PAAFDRFA
+202 PAAFDKFA
-210 MKDVADM
+210 MKDVASM

-224 QVLYDIYQEKLG
+224 QVLYDIYQEKLE

-295 TKYINGWEDDPDLLR
+295 AKYIKGWEEDPDLLR

-315 PDNEFALAHILSKET
+315 PDNEFAQAHILSKET
-330 LVEMVNSESGAS
+330 LVEMVNSESDAS

-364 ILSNPDK
+364 ILSNPNK

-377 KKGNI
+377 NKGNI

-404 HNASQYIASKT
+404 HNASLYIASKT

-430 AGIILAGV
+430 ANIILAGV

-562 CYLEH
+562 CYLER

>member
-12 DSKIPTYSGGLGILA
+12 DSRIPTYSGGLGILA

-34 ADLEVPAVCITL
+34 ADLEVPAVCVTL
-46 LWKNGFTRQKL
+46 LWKSGFTGQKL

-66 VQEWDVEKYMHPTN
+66 IQEWDVEKYMQPAN

-90 DITITAYKYTIESTK
+90 DVTLTAYKYTIESTK

-120 ENDLETRKICDRLY
+120 ENDPERRKICDRLY

-147 LGIGG
+147 LGVGG

-202 PAAFDRFA
+202 PAAFDKFA
-210 MKDVADM
+210 MKDVAGM

-224 QVLYDIYQEKLG
+224 QVLYDIYQEKLE

-295 TKYINGWEDDPDLLR
+295 TKYIKGWEDDPDLLR

-315 PDNEFALAHILSKET
+315 PDNEFAQAHILSKEA
-330 LVEMVNSESGAS
+330 LVEMVNSESDAS

-364 ILSNPDK
+364 ILSNPNK

-377 KKGNI
+377 RKGNI

-430 AGIILAGV
+430 ANIILAGV

-494 DLSYSDDVQDLN
+494 DLSYSDDIQDLN

-567 EKAGVCD
+567 EKTGVCD

>member
-12 DSKIPTYSGGLGILA
+12 DSRIPTYSGGLGILA

-46 LWKNGFTRQKL
+46 LWKNGFTNQKL
-57 ASDGTQLDS
+57 SNDGTQLDS
-66 VQEWDVEKYMHPTN
+66 VQEWDVERYMQPTN
-80 IKIKIPLGGK
+80 IKIKMPLGDK

-105 GDNEIDA
+105 GDSEIDA

-120 ENDLETRKICDRLY
+120 ENDPETRKICDRLY

-193 VVFTTHTPI
+193 VVFTTHTPV
-202 PAAFDRFA
+202 PAAFDKFA
-210 MKDVADM
+210 MKDVAGM

-224 QVLYDIYQEKLG
+224 QVLYDIYQEKLE

-295 TKYINGWEDDPDLLR
+295 AKYINGWEDDPDLLR
-310 DVACI
+310 GAACI
-315 PDNEFALAHILSKET
+315 PDNEFAQAHILSKET
-330 LVEMVNSESGAS
+330 LVEMVNSESDAS
-342 FIPEDFT
+342 FIPENFT

-364 ILSNPDK
+364 ILSNPNK

-377 KKGNI
+377 NKGNI

-430 AGIILAGV
+430 ADIILAGV

-533 AVSTIAPYFNTHRM
+533 AVSTIAPHFNTHRM